1 MTFFEYIAVLL
12 SIVIGRGN
20 AMTMEHVANI
30 AEIFGVFVV
39 AASLPLT
46 GRCQ

>member
-20 AMTMEHVANI
+20 AMTTEHLVNI
-30 AEIFGVFVV
+30 AEVFGMFVA
-39 AASLPLT
+39 AASLSLT

>member
-30 AEIFGVFVV
+30 AEVFGMFVV
-39 AASLPLT
+39 AASLSLT